1 MTEISVDAAT
11 GQWPNVWTIGHST
24 RAIAE
29 FQELLVANDLSN
41 IVDVRS
47 YPGSRRYPQF
57 NQVELSRVLGDVGVS
72 YHHLPNLGGRR
83 KPVPHSRNTA
93 WRNESFRA
101 YADYMESDDFKKGI
115 GELLVLAVDGRTA
128 IMCAEAVWWRCHRG
142 LVADYLKANGAEV
155 IHIIDANHNEPHPYT
170 SAARI
175 IDGHLSYVGLLP
187 ED

>member
-1 MTEISVDAAT
+1 MDAAT